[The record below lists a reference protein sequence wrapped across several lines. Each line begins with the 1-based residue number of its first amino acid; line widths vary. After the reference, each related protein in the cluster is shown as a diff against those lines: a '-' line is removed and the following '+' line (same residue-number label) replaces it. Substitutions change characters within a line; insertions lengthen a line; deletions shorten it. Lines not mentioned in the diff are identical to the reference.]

1 MLPQIASTAGLRRGL
16 HTWNRRIR
24 WKVFCGT
31 ASGGLHTDPKGAR
44 GLPRISDRSAFGGL
58 YASVAGE
65 WTMPNKKTPV
75 RRTASAEE
83 YAQKVRMEPPK
94 ASRQEGPLVAKG
106 KVTARQH
113 NMKKS
118 RISRRSPS

>member
-1 MLPQIASTAGLRRGL
+1 
-16 HTWNRRIR
+16 
-24 WKVFCGT
+24 
-31 ASGGLHTDPKGAR
+31 
-44 GLPRISDRSAFGGL
+44 
-58 YASVAGE
+58 
-65 WTMPNKKTPV
+65 MPNKKIPV

>member
-1 MLPQIASTAGLRRGL
+1 MQALEG
-16 HTWNRRIR
+16 
-24 WKVFCGT
+24 
-31 ASGGLHTDPKGAR
+31 SGQ
-44 GLPRISDRSAFGGL
+44 
-58 YASVAGE
+58 
-65 WTMPNKKTPV
+65 MPNKKIPV

-94 ASRQEGPLVAKG
+94 ASRQEGPLVANG
-106 KVTARQH
+106 NVTARQH

>member
-1 MLPQIASTAGLRRGL
+1 
-16 HTWNRRIR
+16 
-24 WKVFCGT
+24 
-31 ASGGLHTDPKGAR
+31 
-44 GLPRISDRSAFGGL
+44 
-58 YASVAGE
+58 
-65 WTMPNKKTPV
+65 MPNKKIPV

-94 ASRQEGPLVAKG
+94 ASRQEEPLVAKG

-118 RISRRSPS
+118 RISPPQPVLTLYSICTRCTMRPEERCRRHFHILAIAKEKDL